1 MRDVLRL
8 PLQRLPAFLQH
19 RKLRQQQLALFFQI
33 LLQRRLVGK
42 ALQQRPSIILG
53 KRGDFRIDGVDT
65 RAQLVDARLQRIA
78 VGERL
83 ARGSKHPALQ
93 LPTPSPRGQFP
104 NVSAVIAWE
113 LLEVNRQAGRD
124 CLNRFSM
131 RHCARGRG
139 VLRNRAGCAGDY
151 FLNTTISD
159 FAADQFLQ
167 AGW

>member
-53 KRGDFRIDGVDT
+53 KRDDFRIDGVDT

-83 ARGSKHPALQ
+83 ARGGKHPALQ
-93 LPTPSPRGQFP
+93 LPTPSPRG
-104 NVSAVIAWE
+104 
-113 LLEVNRQAGRD
+113 
-124 CLNRFSM
+124 
-131 RHCARGRG
+131 
-139 VLRNRAGCAGDY
+139 
-151 FLNTTISD
+151 
-159 FAADQFLQ
+159 
-167 AGW
+167 

>member
-1 MRDVLRL
+1 MRDVPRL

-113 LLEVNRQAGRD
+113 LLEVNRQVGRD
-124 CLNRFSM
+124 
-131 RHCARGRG
+131 
-139 VLRNRAGCAGDY
+139 Y
-151 FLNTTISD
+151 PI
-159 FAADQFLQ
+159 
-167 AGW
+167 

>member
-19 RKLRQQQLALFFQI
+19 RKLRQQQFALFFQI

-113 LLEVNRQAGRD
+113 LLEVNRQVGRD
-124 CLNRFSM
+124 
-131 RHCARGRG
+131 
-139 VLRNRAGCAGDY
+139 Y
-151 FLNTTISD
+151 PI
-159 FAADQFLQ
+159 
-167 AGW
+167 

>member
-19 RKLRQQQLALFFQI
+19 RKLRQQQLALFFQL

-113 LLEVNRQAGRD
+113 LLEVNRQVGRD
-124 CLNRFSM
+124 
-131 RHCARGRG
+131 
-139 VLRNRAGCAGDY
+139 Y
-151 FLNTTISD
+151 PI
-159 FAADQFLQ
+159 
-167 AGW
+167 

>member
-83 ARGSKHPALQ
+83 ARGSKDPALQ

-113 LLEVNRQAGRD
+113 LLEVNRQVGRD
-124 CLNRFSM
+124 
-131 RHCARGRG
+131 
-139 VLRNRAGCAGDY
+139 Y
-151 FLNTTISD
+151 PI
-159 FAADQFLQ
+159 
-167 AGW
+167 

>member
-83 ARGSKHPALQ
+83 VRGSKHPALQ

-113 LLEVNRQAGRD
+113 LLEVNRQVGRD
-124 CLNRFSM
+124 
-131 RHCARGRG
+131 
-139 VLRNRAGCAGDY
+139 Y
-151 FLNTTISD
+151 PI
-159 FAADQFLQ
+159 
-167 AGW
+167 

>member
-42 ALQQRPSIILG
+42 ALQQRPSISIG
-53 KRGDFRIDGVDT
+53 KRGDSALMASILARE
-65 RAQLVDARLQRIA
+65 LVDARLQRIA

-113 LLEVNRQAGRD
+113 LLEVNRQVGRD
-124 CLNRFSM
+124 
-131 RHCARGRG
+131 
-139 VLRNRAGCAGDY
+139 Y
-151 FLNTTISD
+151 PI
-159 FAADQFLQ
+159 
-167 AGW
+167 

>member
-33 LLQRRLVGK
+33 LLQRRLIGES
-42 ALQQRPSIILG
+42 LQQFPGLIRG
-53 KRGDFRIDGVDT
+53 NRGDFRIDGVDT

-113 LLEVNRQAGRD
+113 LLEVNRQVGRD
-124 CLNRFSM
+124 
-131 RHCARGRG
+131 
-139 VLRNRAGCAGDY
+139 Y
-151 FLNTTISD
+151 PI
-159 FAADQFLQ
+159 
-167 AGW
+167 

>member
-83 ARGSKHPALQ
+83 ARGSKPPALQ

-113 LLEVNRQAGRD
+113 LLEVNRQVGRD
-124 CLNRFSM
+124 
-131 RHCARGRG
+131 
-139 VLRNRAGCAGDY
+139 Y
-151 FLNTTISD
+151 PI
-159 FAADQFLQ
+159 
-167 AGW
+167 

>member
-33 LLQRRLVGK
+33 LLQRRLIGES
-42 ALQQRPSIILG
+42 LQQFPGLIRG
-53 KRGDFRIDGVDT
+53 NRGDFRIDGVDT

-104 NVSAVIAWE
+104 NVLAVIAWE
-113 LLEVNRQAGRD
+113 LLEVNRQVGRD
-124 CLNRFSM
+124 
-131 RHCARGRG
+131 
-139 VLRNRAGCAGDY
+139 Y
-151 FLNTTISD
+151 PI
-159 FAADQFLQ
+159 
-167 AGW
+167 

>member
-113 LLEVNRQAGRD
+113 LLEVNRQVGRD
-124 CLNRFSM
+124 
-131 RHCARGRG
+131 
-139 VLRNRAGCAGDY
+139 Y
-151 FLNTTISD
+151 PI
-159 FAADQFLQ
+159 
-167 AGW
+167 